1 MMTSIPSV
9 VFSSD
14 LPSVIEFQAQDE
26 VFTFSVEVD
35 EVTIYRTS
43 LFTNDDIAHFYDL
56 DQMVTQYMLEH
67 RKVKAM
73 LYILAEYEGGEDRE
87 NGTVF
92 FSAIR
97 TDATNATAFLKA
109 NYLTTRTFFRMPRN
123 AEATQNVEF
132 FAYASEKPHKG
143 NITAVVELDDGSV
156 RSATI
161 EHNLKSSTVGKIYN
175 FTIGAQYI
183 QEVLLEDAFPDQKFK
198 LLEAT
203 VRHGQRAL
211 TLFFTDEQPI
221 AVLSFANA
229 FNIIETAY
237 IYGSQTICTDVTTK
251 SAMVQRQTSFYA
263 REIDQRFKVE
273 TCPLSM
279 EEALWFNQLLSSDYV
294 SRDFAGKAQPV
305 LIDDITSDIPTNT
318 GEPIRMKFS
327 YRYTTPEFRHKTIA
341 QGNVFTSPFSSE
353 FNI

>member
-143 NITAVVELDDGSV
+143 TITAVVELEDGTV
-156 RSATI
+156 QTVTI
-161 EHNLKSSTVGKIYN
+161 SHDLKSSNVGKIYS
-175 FTIGAQYI
+175 FSIGVEDI
-183 QEVLLEDAFPDQKFK
+183 QEQLEESFPDKDFK
-198 LLEAT
+198 VLEAT

-211 TLFFTDEQPI
+211 TLFFTDKQPI
-221 AVLSFANA
+221 AVLTFANA

-237 IYGSQTICTDVTTK
+237 IYGSQTVSTDVSTK
-251 SAMVQRQTSFYA
+251 SAMVQRKTSFYA

-294 SRDFAGKAQPV
+294 CRDFAGKAQPV
-305 LIDDITSDIPTNT
+305 LIDDITSDIPANT

-327 YRYTTPEFRHKTIA
+327 YRYTTPEFRHKSTA
-341 QGNVFTSPFSSE
+341 QAAVSSSPFSSE
-353 FNI
+353 FNL